1 MRHQHWLS
9 LALMLSLG
17 ACGDS
22 TPNNNTTPG
31 TDAGAQTMNDV
42 VTAPTDTG
50 PMTSTDTG
58 SRPDVR
64 DAGSSTTL
72 DYTTVRTGRRCT
84 GDTDCADG
92 QTCITTA
99 QGRICTTGEGC
110 EQGARADEESQCGGR
125 GSTCLLYG
133 STATQRLDICVR
145 GCVATATSE
154 RLGACGEGFVC
165 TTSWLRQPTGS
176 TEATPGCL
184 PHCTTD
190 AHCAG
195 VVLGDA
201 GAMRCNTRT
210 GQCVNTPPAMT
221 LRTDGSPCNPMMT
234 GVPQCRGICFSLSAM
249 RPTEG
254 LCGSFINLRTTQQ
267 CADYDLETM
276 APRVPQGD
284 NLAVCIFKNCD
295 TNAQCSDGLVC
306 TFPEDAMGMVRNDLP
321 SSCGYA
327 TRNQPNGIP
336 VSGDAGVRPDA
347 R

>member
-72 DYTTVRTGRRCT
+72 DYSTVRTGRRCT
-84 GDTDCADG
+84 MDEDCADG

-165 TTSWLRQPTGS
+165 TTSWLRQPMGS

-210 GQCVNTPPAMT
+210 GQCV
-221 LRTDGSPCNPMMT
+221 
-234 GVPQCRGICFSLSAM
+234 
-249 RPTEG
+249 EG

-267 CADYDLETM
+267 CADFDLETM

-321 SSCGYA
+321 SNCGYA

>member
-22 TPNNNTTPG
+22 NTNNTADAGGGGG
-31 TDAGAQTMNDV
+31 TDV
-42 VTAPTDTG
+42 VATADTPSTPTDT
-50 PMTSTDTG
+50 PATDSGNRT
-58 SRPDVR
+58 
-64 DAGSSTTL
+64 DARADSGSSGTL
-72 DYTTVRTGRRCT
+72 DYSMVRTGRRCAM
-84 GDTDCADG
+84 DEDCIDG
-92 QTCITTA
+92 QSCIPTA

-110 EQGARADEESQCGGR
+110 EQGMRADEESQCGGR

-133 STATQRLDICVR
+133 STSTQRLDLCLR

-154 RLGACGEGFVC
+154 RLGACAAGFVC

-176 TEATPGCL
+176 MEATAGCL
-184 PHCTTD
+184 PHCTTNE
-190 AHCAG
+190 HCAG

-201 GAMRCNTRT
+201 GAPNCNPRT
-210 GQCVNTPPAMT
+210 GYCSATAPNMM
-221 LRTDGSPCNPMMT
+221 LRPDGSPCNPMMT
-234 GVPQCRGICFSLSAM
+234 TTPQCRGLCFATSSTN
-249 RPTEG
+249 RTEG

-267 CADYDLETM
+267 CPDYDLETM

-284 NLAVCIFKNCD
+284 NLAVCIFKSCD
-295 TNAQCSDGLVC
+295 TNAQCSDGLRCVY
-306 TFPEDAMGMVRNDLP
+306 PEDTAGMVRNDLP
-321 SSCGYA
+321 SSCGFP

-336 VSGDAGVRPDA
+336 VPGDGGMPTDA